1 MTQHSMLT
9 SITLQRTIK
18 GTMNVTTIS
27 KFRKNAKS
35 YFDQVIEDKDTLLI
49 TRSDGQTVVVMT
61 LDDYNSKVE
70 TDYLN
75 SSEANRK
82 HLEKSIAQAKAGNV
96 KARELIE
103 G

>member
-1 MTQHSMLT
+1 
-9 SITLQRTIK
+9 
-18 GTMNVTTIS
+18 MNVTTIS

-35 YFDQVIEDKDTLLI
+35 YFDQIIEDKDTLLI

-82 HLEKSIAQAKAGNV
+82 HLEKSIAQAKAGKV
-96 KARELIE
+96 EKHDLIE
-103 G
+103 V

>member
-1 MTQHSMLT
+1 
-9 SITLQRTIK
+9 
-18 GTMNVTTIS
+18 MNVTTIS
-27 KFRKNAKS
+27 KFRKNTKD
-35 YFDQVIEDKDTLLI
+35 YFDKVIEDKDTLLI

-82 HLEKSIAQAKAGNV
+82 HLEKSIAQARAGRV
-96 KARELIE
+96 EQHKLKEV
-103 G
+103 

>member
-1 MTQHSMLT
+1 
-9 SITLQRTIK
+9 
-18 GTMNVTTIS
+18 MNVTTIS
-27 KFRKNAKS
+27 KFRKNAKN
-35 YFDQVIEDKDTLLI
+35 YFDQIIEDKDTLLI

-82 HLEKSIAQAKAGNV
+82 HLEKSIAQAKAGKV
-96 KARELIE
+96 EKHDLIE
-103 G
+103 V